1 MSGAAES
8 RAERGAVSP
17 GVSVG
22 VESRAGTGTVSPGV
36 SVGVESR
43 AGTGTVS
50 PGVSVGPGRD
60 RGIVTAGPGGGGG
73 AGGRAGVRRALP
85 WVAVVAGLALVVA
98 VAGRGPEEGNPLDPA
113 SPGPLGTKGLV
124 EVLRGLGGRVTVSA
138 AQPGTGTQTALL
150 LSDDL
155 TPERRQ
161 GLLDWVGRGGTL
173 VVADP
178 SSGVTRVEPTGSTRF
193 GLLDAEIERR
203 CDVPALRDAERVAA
217 PGAVVFKLPEDQG
230 APGGPSTGGTRAC
243 FPRNDG
249 AWLLVQ
255 PLGDGAV
262 VRLGGASALVNQELG
277 KADNAILLASLLV
290 PVEGTTVQVLQP
302 PLPGGGTAGLGDLI
316 APRVRLALWQLV
328 VAFVLLALWRARRLG
343 RPVAEPQPV
352 QLSGAELVVAVGN
365 LLQRA
370 KGRGQAAGLLT
381 DDLRRSLAGRLGLP
395 PSTPADQVADAVA
408 ARTGIPRE
416 RVLRT
421 LAPTT
426 PRDEA
431 ELVALSQAIDTIRRE
446 VTRVR

>member
-1 MSGAAES
+1 M
-8 RAERGAVSP
+8 
-17 GVSVG
+17 GVVVG
-22 VESRAGTGTVSPGV
+22 V
-36 SVGVESR
+36 
-43 AGTGTVS
+43 
-50 PGVSVGPGRD
+50 
-60 RGIVTAGPGGGGG
+60 
-73 AGGRAGVRRALP
+73 
-85 WVAVVAGLALVVA
+85 ALVVV
-98 VAGRGPEEGNPLDPA
+98 VAGRGAEEGNPLDPA

-124 EVLRGLGGRVTVSA
+124 EVLRELGGQVRVSGER
-138 AQPGTGTQTALL
+138 PGAGTETALL

-155 TPERRQ
+155 TPGRRQ
-161 GLLDWVGRGGTL
+161 GLLDWVRRGGTL

-178 SSGVTRVEPTGSTRF
+178 SSGVTAVEQVGSTGI

-203 CDVPALRDAERVAA
+203 CEVAALADVGRVAA
-217 PGAVVFKLPEDQG
+217 PGGVVFEVPEG
-230 APGGPSTGGTRAC
+230 PAGSPEGGVRAC

-255 PLGDGAV
+255 PLGAGTV
-262 VRLGGASALVNQELG
+262 VRLGGASVLVNQELG
-277 KADNAILLASLLV
+277 EADNAVLLASLLV
-290 PVEGTTVQVLQP
+290 PTEQTTVQVLQP
-302 PLPGGGTAGLGDLI
+302 PLPGGGDAGLTDLI

-352 QLSGAELVVAVGN
+352 QLPGAELVVAVGN

-395 PSTPADQVADAVA
+395 PSAPADQVADAVA

-421 LAPTT
+421 LTRST

-431 ELVALSQAIDTIRRE
+431 ELVALSQAVDTVRRE
-446 VTRVR
+446 VTRVH

>member
-1 MSGAAES
+1 MSG
-8 RAERGAVSP
+8 
-17 GVSVG
+17 GV
-22 VESRAGTGTVSPGV
+22 
-36 SVGVESR
+36 
-43 AGTGTVS
+43 
-50 PGVSVGPGRD
+50 
-60 RGIVTAGPGGGGG
+60 GGG
-73 AGGRAGVRRALP
+73 AGARSSVRGALP
-85 WVAVVAGLALVVA
+85 WVAVVLGVALVVA
-98 VAGRGPEEGNPLDPA
+98 VAGRGAEEGNPLDPA

-138 AQPGTGTQTALL
+138 GQPGTGTDTALL

-155 TPERRQ
+155 TPQRRQ
-161 GLLDWVGRGGTL
+161 GLLDWVRRGGTL

-203 CDVPALRDAERVAA
+203 CAVPALRDAERVAA
-217 PGAVVFKLPEDQG
+217 PGGVVFEIPEAQG
-230 APGGPSTGGTRAC
+230 APGNRPGATQAC

-255 PLGDGAV
+255 PLGGGTV

-277 KADNAILLASLLV
+277 EADNAILLASLLV
-290 PVEGTTVQVLQP
+290 PVEGTAVQVLQP

-352 QLSGAELVVAVGN
+352 QLPGAELVVAVGN

-381 DDLRRSLAGRLGLP
+381 DDLRRSLAERLGLP
-395 PSTPADQVADAVA
+395 PSTPADQVADTVA
-408 ARTGIPRE
+408 ERTGIPRE

-421 LAPTT
+421 LTRTT

-431 ELVALSQAIDTIRRE
+431 ELVALSQAVDTIRRE

>member
-1 MSGAAES
+1 MSG
-8 RAERGAVSP
+8 
-17 GVSVG
+17 GV
-22 VESRAGTGTVSPGV
+22 
-36 SVGVESR
+36 
-43 AGTGTVS
+43 
-50 PGVSVGPGRD
+50 
-60 RGIVTAGPGGGGG
+60 GGG
-73 AGGRAGVRRALP
+73 AGARSSVRGALP
-85 WVAVVAGLALVVA
+85 WVAVVLGVALVVA
-98 VAGRGPEEGNPLDPA
+98 VAGRGAEEGNPLDPA

-138 AQPGTGTQTALL
+138 GQPGTGTDTALL

-155 TPERRQ
+155 TPRRRQ
-161 GLLDWVGRGGTL
+161 GLLDWVRRGGTL

-203 CDVPALRDAERVAA
+203 CAVPALRDAERVAA
-217 PGAVVFKLPEDQG
+217 PGGVVFEIPEGQG
-230 APGGPSTGGTRAC
+230 APGNRPGATQAC

-255 PLGDGAV
+255 PLGGGTV

-277 KADNAILLASLLV
+277 EADNAILLASLLV
-290 PVEGTTVQVLQP
+290 PVEGTAVQVLQP

-352 QLSGAELVVAVGN
+352 QLPGAELVVAVGN

-381 DDLRRSLAGRLGLP
+381 DDLRRSLAERLGLP
-395 PSTPADQVADAVA
+395 PSTPADQVADTVA
-408 ARTGIPRE
+408 ERTGIPRE

-421 LAPTT
+421 LTRTT

-431 ELVALSQAIDTIRRE
+431 ELVALSQAVDTIRRE

>member
-1 MSGAAES
+1 
-8 RAERGAVSP
+8 VSA
-17 GVSVG
+17 GV
-22 VESRAGTGTVSPGV
+22 
-36 SVGVESR
+36 
-43 AGTGTVS
+43 
-50 PGVSVGPGRD
+50 
-60 RGIVTAGPGGGGG
+60 GGG
-73 AGGRAGVRRALP
+73 AGARASVRRALP
-85 WVAVVAGLALVVA
+85 WVAVVLGLALVVA
-98 VAGRGPEEGNPLDPA
+98 VAGRGAEEGNPLDPA
-113 SPGPLGTKGLV
+113 SAGPLGTKGLV

-138 AQPGTGTQTALL
+138 GQPGAGTNTALL

-161 GLLDWVGRGGTL
+161 NLLDWVGRGGTL

-178 SSGVTRVEPTGSTRF
+178 SSGVTRVEQVGSTRF

-203 CDVPALRDAERVAA
+203 CDVPALRDVERVAA
-217 PGAVVFKLPEDQG
+217 PGGVVFEIPEGRG
-230 APGGPSTGGTRAC
+230 APGNRPGGPPGGATRAC

-255 PLGDGAV
+255 PLGGGTV

-277 KADNAILLASLLV
+277 EADNAVLLAGLLV
-290 PVEGTTVQVLQP
+290 PAEGTAVQVLQP
-302 PLPGGGTAGLGDLI
+302 PLPGGGTAGLGNLI

-352 QLSGAELVVAVGN
+352 QLPGAELVVAVGN

-381 DDLRRSLAGRLGLP
+381 DDLRRSLAERLGLP
-395 PSTPADQVADAVA
+395 PSTPADQVADIVA
-408 ARTGIPRE
+408 ERTGIPRE
-416 RVLRT
+416 RVLWT
-421 LAPTT
+421 LTRTT
-426 PRDEA
+426 PHDEA
-431 ELVALSQAIDTIRRE
+431 ELVALSQAVDTIRRE

>member
-1 MSGAAES
+1 MSA
-8 RAERGAVSP
+8 
-17 GVSVG
+17 
-22 VESRAGTGTVSPGV
+22 RAG
-36 SVGVESR
+36 
-43 AGTGTVS
+43 A
-50 PGVSVGPGRD
+50 
-60 RGIVTAGPGGGGG
+60 
-73 AGGRAGVRRALP
+73 RRALP
-85 WVAVVAGLALVVA
+85 WVAVVLGLALVVA

-124 EVLRGLGGRVTVSA
+124 EVLRGLGGRVSVSA
-138 AQPGTGTQTALL
+138 DRPGAGTETALL

-155 TPERRQ
+155 TPERRREV
-161 GLLDWVGRGGTL
+161 LDWVGRGGTL

-178 SSGVTRVEPTGSTRF
+178 SSGVTEAEPVGSTRF

-203 CDVPALRDAERVAA
+203 CEVAA
-217 PGAVVFKLPEDQG
+217 LGDVGRVS
-230 APGGPSTGGTRAC
+230 APGGVVFEVPEGQAGPGSPAGPGGPGAGGTRAC

-255 PLGDGAV
+255 PLGAGTV
-262 VRLGGASALVNQELG
+262 VRLGGASVLVNQELG

-290 PVEGTTVQVLQP
+290 PAEGTAVQVLQP
-302 PLPGGGTAGLGDLI
+302 PLPGGGTARLGDLI

-352 QLSGAELVVAVGN
+352 QLPGAELVVAVGN

-381 DDLRRSLAGRLGLP
+381 DDLRRTLAERLGLP
-395 PSTPADQVADAVA
+395 PSAPADQVAEAVA

-421 LAPTT
+421 LTQTT

-431 ELVALSQAIDTIRRE
+431 ELVALSQAVDTVRRE

>member
-1 MSGAAES
+1 MSGA
-8 RAERGAVSP
+8 V
-17 GVSVG
+17 
-22 VESRAGTGTVSPGV
+22 
-36 SVGVESR
+36 
-43 AGTGTVS
+43 
-50 PGVSVGPGRD
+50 
-60 RGIVTAGPGGGGG
+60 GGG
-73 AGGRAGVRRALP
+73 AGARSSVRRALP
-85 WVAVVAGLALVVA
+85 WVAVVLGVALVVA
-98 VAGRGPEEGNPLDPA
+98 VAGRGAEEGNPLDPA

-124 EVLRGLGGRVTVSA
+124 EVLRGLGGRATVSA
-138 AQPGTGTQTALL
+138 GQPGTGTDTALL

-155 TPERRQ
+155 TPQRRQ
-161 GLLDWVGRGGTL
+161 DLLDWVRRGGTL

-178 SSGVTRVEPTGSTRF
+178 SSGVTRVEPVGSTRF

-203 CDVPALRDAERVAA
+203 CAVPALRDAERVAA
-217 PGAVVFKLPEDQG
+217 PGGVVFEIPEGQG
-230 APGGPSTGGTRAC
+230 APGSRPGATQGC

-255 PLGDGAV
+255 PLGGGTV

-277 KADNAILLASLLV
+277 EADNAILLASLLV
-290 PVEGTTVQVLQP
+290 PVEGTAVQVLQP

-328 VAFVLLALWRARRLG
+328 LAFVLLALWRARRLG
-343 RPVAEPQPV
+343 RPVVEPQPV
-352 QLSGAELVVAVGN
+352 QLPGAELVVAVGN

-395 PSTPADQVADAVA
+395 PSTPADQVADTVA
-408 ARTGIPRE
+408 ERTGIPRE

-421 LAPTT
+421 LTRST

-431 ELVALSQAIDTIRRE
+431 ELVALSQAADTIRRE

>member
-1 MSGAAES
+1 MSG
-8 RAERGAVSP
+8 GP
-17 GVSVG
+17 
-22 VESRAGTGTVSPGV
+22 RAGRGV
-36 SVGVESR
+36 V
-43 AGTGTVS
+43 AT
-50 PGVSVGPGRD
+50 VGPG
-60 RGIVTAGPGGGGG
+60 TGGGSG
-73 AGGRAGVRRALP
+73 ARAGARRALP
-85 WVAVVAGLALVVA
+85 WVAVVLGLALVVA

-113 SPGPLGTKGLV
+113 SAGPLGTKALV
-124 EVLRGLGGRVTVSA
+124 EVLRGLGGRVSVSA
-138 AQPGTGTQTALL
+138 DRPGAGTETALL

-161 GLLDWVGRGGTL
+161 GVLDWVGRGGTL

-178 SSGVTRVEPTGSTRF
+178 GSGVTEVDPAGSTRI

-203 CDVPALRDAERVAA
+203 CAVAALGDVGRVAA
-217 PGAVVFKLPEDQG
+217 PGGVVFKVPEG
-230 APGGPSTGGTRAC
+230 SGGPGSPGGSGGGGARAC

-255 PLGDGAV
+255 PLGEGTV
-262 VRLGGASALVNQELG
+262 VRLGGASVLVNQELG
-277 KADNAILLASLLV
+277 EADNAILLASLLV

-352 QLSGAELVVAVGN
+352 QLPGAELVVAVGN

-381 DDLRRSLAGRLGLP
+381 DDLRRSLAERLGLP
-395 PSTPADQVADAVA
+395 PSTPADQVADAA
-408 ARTGIPRE
+408 ARTAIPRE

-421 LAPTT
+421 LTQTT
-426 PRDEA
+426 PGDEA
-431 ELVALSQAIDTIRRE
+431 ELVALSQAIDTVRRE

>member
-1 MSGAAES
+1 MSGGIGS
-8 RAERGAVSP
+8 RSRVGPASGAV
-17 GVSVG
+17 
-22 VESRAGTGTVSPGV
+22 
-36 SVGVESR
+36 
-43 AGTGTVS
+43 
-50 PGVSVGPGRD
+50 D
-60 RGIVTAGPGGGGG
+60 
-73 AGGRAGVRRALP
+73 GRAGARSPVRRALP
-85 WVAVVAGLALVVA
+85 WVAVVLGVALVVA
-98 VAGRGPEEGNPLDPA
+98 VAGRGAEEGNPLDPA

-138 AQPGTGTQTALL
+138 GQPGTGTDTALL

-155 TPERRQ
+155 TPQRRQ
-161 GLLDWVGRGGTL
+161 GLLDWVRRGGTL

-178 SSGVTRVEPTGSTRF
+178 SSGVTRVEPAGSTRF

-203 CDVPALRDAERVAA
+203 CAVPALRDAERVAA
-217 PGAVVFKLPEDQG
+217 PGGVVFEIPEGQG
-230 APGGPSTGGTRAC
+230 APGNRPDATQAC

-249 AWLLVQ
+249 GWLLVQ
-255 PLGDGAV
+255 PLGGGTV

-277 KADNAILLASLLV
+277 EADNAILLASLLA
-290 PVEGTTVQVLQP
+290 PVEGTAVQVLQP

-328 VAFVLLALWRARRLG
+328 LAFVLLALWRARRLG

-352 QLSGAELVVAVGN
+352 QLPGAELVVAVGN

-381 DDLRRSLAGRLGLP
+381 DDLRRSLAERLGLP
-395 PSTPADQVADAVA
+395 PSTPADQVADTVA
-408 ARTGIPRE
+408 ERTGIPRE

-421 LAPTT
+421 LTRTT

-431 ELVALSQAIDTIRRE
+431 ELVALSQAADTIRRE

>member
-1 MSGAAES
+1 MTAAPGT
-8 RAERGAVSP
+8 RAR
-17 GVSVG
+17 
-22 VESRAGTGTVSPGV
+22 
-36 SVGVESR
+36 
-43 AGTGTVS
+43 
-50 PGVSVGPGRD
+50 
-60 RGIVTAGPGGGGG
+60 
-73 AGGRAGVRRALP
+73 VRRVLP
-85 WVAVVAGLALVVA
+85 WVAVVVGVALVVV
-98 VAGRGPEEGNPLDPA
+98 VAGRGEEEGNPLDPA

-124 EVLRGLGGRVTVSA
+124 EVLRELGGEVRVSGEP
-138 AQPGTGTQTALL
+138 PGAGTETALL

-155 TPERRQ
+155 SPGRRQ
-161 GLLDWVGRGGTL
+161 GLLDWVRRGGTL

-178 SSGVTRVEPTGSTRF
+178 SSGVTAVEQAGSTRI

-203 CDVPALRDAERVAA
+203 CDVAALAGVGRVAA
-217 PGAVVFKLPEDQG
+217 PGGIVFEVPEGQG
-230 APGGPSTGGTRAC
+230 GPGAGPGNPGGPPGGGTRAC

-255 PLGDGAV
+255 PVGGGTV
-262 VRLGGASALVNQELG
+262 VRLGGASVLVNRELG
-277 KADNAILLASLLV
+277 EADNAVLLASLLV

-302 PLPGGGTAGLGDLI
+302 PLPGGGDAGLTDLI

-352 QLSGAELVVAVGN
+352 QLPGAELVVAVGN

-381 DDLRRSLAGRLGLP
+381 DDLRRSLAERLGLP
-395 PSTPADQVADAVA
+395 PSTPADQVADTVA

-421 LAPTT
+421 LTRST

-431 ELVALSQAIDTIRRE
+431 ELVALSQAIDTVRRE
-446 VTRVR
+446 VTRVQ

>member
-1 MSGAAES
+1 MSGRS
-8 RAERGAVSP
+8 
-17 GVSVG
+17 
-22 VESRAGTGTVSPGV
+22 
-36 SVGVESR
+36 
-43 AGTGTVS
+43 
-50 PGVSVGPGRD
+50 
-60 RGIVTAGPGGGGG
+60 G
-73 AGGRAGVRRALP
+73 AGAGVRRALP
-85 WVAVVAGLALVVA
+85 WVAVALGLALVVA

-124 EVLRGLGGRVTVSA
+124 EVLRGLGGRVSVSA
-138 AQPGTGTQTALL
+138 DRPGAGTETALL

-161 GLLDWVGRGGTL
+161 GVLDWVGQGGTL

-178 SSGVTRVEPTGSTRF
+178 SSGVTEIEPVGSTRI

-203 CDVPALRDAERVAA
+203 CAVAA
-217 PGAVVFKLPEDQG
+217 LGDVGRVSAPGGVVFKAPEGPGSPGTG
-230 APGGPSTGGTRAC
+230 AARAC

-255 PLGDGAV
+255 PLGAGTV
-262 VRLGGASALVNQELG
+262 VRLGGASVLVNQELG
-277 KADNAILLASLLV
+277 KADNAVLLASLLV
-290 PVEGTTVQVLQP
+290 PAEGTAVQVLQP

-352 QLSGAELVVAVGN
+352 QLPGAELVVAVGN

-381 DDLRRSLAGRLGLP
+381 DDLRRTLAERLGLP
-395 PSTPADQVADAVA
+395 PSAPADQVADAVA

-416 RVLRT
+416 RALRALT
-421 LAPTT
+421 QAT

-431 ELVALSQAIDTIRRE
+431 ELVALSQAVDTVRRE

>member
-1 MSGAAES
+1 MSGGIGS
-8 RAERGAVSP
+8 RSRVGPASGAV
-17 GVSVG
+17 
-22 VESRAGTGTVSPGV
+22 
-36 SVGVESR
+36 
-43 AGTGTVS
+43 
-50 PGVSVGPGRD
+50 D
-60 RGIVTAGPGGGGG
+60 
-73 AGGRAGVRRALP
+73 GRAGARSPVRRALP
-85 WVAVVAGLALVVA
+85 WVAVVLGVALVVA
-98 VAGRGPEEGNPLDPA
+98 VAGRGAEEGNPLDPA

-138 AQPGTGTQTALL
+138 GQPGTGTDTALL

-155 TPERRQ
+155 TPQRRQ
-161 GLLDWVGRGGTL
+161 GLLDWVRRGGTL

-178 SSGVTRVEPTGSTRF
+178 SSGVTRVEQVGSTRF

-203 CDVPALRDAERVAA
+203 CAVPALRDAERVAA
-217 PGAVVFKLPEDQG
+217 PGGVVFEIPEGQG
-230 APGGPSTGGTRAC
+230 APGNRPGATQAC

-255 PLGDGAV
+255 PLGGGTV

-277 KADNAILLASLLV
+277 EADNAILLASLLA
-290 PVEGTTVQVLQP
+290 PVEGTAVQVLQP

-328 VAFVLLALWRARRLG
+328 LAFVLLALWRARRLG

-352 QLSGAELVVAVGN
+352 QLPGAELVVAVGN

-381 DDLRRSLAGRLGLP
+381 DDLRRSLAERLGLP
-395 PSTPADQVADAVA
+395 PSTPADQVADTVA
-408 ARTGIPRE
+408 ERTGIPRE

-421 LAPTT
+421 LTRTT

-431 ELVALSQAIDTIRRE
+431 ELVALSQAADTIRRE

>member
-1 MSGAAES
+1 
-8 RAERGAVSP
+8 V
-17 GVSVG
+17 
-22 VESRAGTGTVSPGV
+22 
-36 SVGVESR
+36 
-43 AGTGTVS
+43 
-50 PGVSVGPGRD
+50 
-60 RGIVTAGPGGGGG
+60 
-73 AGGRAGVRRALP
+73 L
-85 WVAVVAGLALVVA
+85 GLALVVA

-113 SPGPLGTKGLV
+113 STGPLGTKALV
-124 EVLRGLGGRVTVSA
+124 EVLRGLGGRVSVSA
-138 AQPGTGTQTALL
+138 DRPGAGTDTALL

-155 TPERRQ
+155 TPERRR
-161 GLLDWVGRGGTL
+161 GLLDWVARGGTL

-178 SSGVTRVEPTGSTRF
+178 GSGVTEVEPVGSTRI

-203 CDVPALRDAERVAA
+203 CAVAALGDVGRVAA
-217 PGAVVFKLPEDQG
+217 PGGVVFKVPQG
-230 APGGPSTGGTRAC
+230 QAGPGGQGSPGSPGAGATRAC

-255 PLGDGAV
+255 PVGEGTV
-262 VRLGGASALVNQELG
+262 VRLGGASVLVNQELG

-290 PVEGTTVQVLQP
+290 PAEGTAVQVLQP
-302 PLPGGGTAGLGDLI
+302 PLPGGGAAGLGDLI

-352 QLSGAELVVAVGN
+352 QLPGAELVVAVGN

-395 PSTPADQVADAVA
+395 PSAPADQVADAAAA
-408 ARTGIPRE
+408 ARTGIPPE
-416 RVLRT
+416 RVLGT
-421 LAPTT
+421 LTQTT

-431 ELVALSQAIDTIRRE
+431 ELVALSQAIDTVRRE